1 MRARDFRA
9 RRGHYSLRDLVGLA
23 DIERL
28 LTAHAIGEGHFP
40 EIADDDD
47 APADDAVT
55 SAASRPQP
63 GDVLERRR

>member
-23 DIERL
+23 DIGRL
-28 LTAHAIGEGHFP
+28 LAAHAIGERHFP
-40 EIADDDD
+40 EVADDD

-63 GDVLERRR
+63 GDVLEKRR